1 MKDYNK
7 KEKTIMKNNFE
18 NKLAMAKDI
27 GNYFG
32 VFMMWENPANP
43 EKKRFYI
50 DNEDEVFVYTS
61 LDELLINWLG
71 TLKESDE
78 DWDEYVFFIEQE
90 LLGEKIIDDFFS
102 HYLDA
107 YNLIYTYE
115 EMKILDILSRQCER
129 MPSSISLTYEDITL
143 MSHDIYRLWSENKN
157 CKFFDLYP
165 WMKIANSEEEGYSQ
179 AFAARIAEQAI
190 ELYLKEKN
198 KK

>member
-1 MKDYNK
+1 
-7 KEKTIMKNNFE
+7 MKNNFE

-32 VFMMWENPANP
+32 VFMMWENPTNP

-61 LDELLINWLG
+61 LDELLINWLD

-78 DWDEYVFFIEQE
+78 DWDEYIFFIEEE
-90 LLGEKIIDDFFS
+90 LMGKKIVDDFFS
-102 HYLDA
+102 HYLDV
-107 YNLIYTYE
+107 YNLTYTYD
-115 EMKILDILSRQCER
+115 EMKIVDILSRQCER
-129 MPSSISLTYEDITL
+129 MPSTISLTYEDLVLIA
-143 MSHDIYRLWSENKN
+143 HDIYKLWDENKIAES
-157 CKFFDLYP
+157 FDFYP
-165 WMKIANSEEEGYSQ
+165 WMEIANNEEEGYSQ

>member
-7 KEKTIMKNNFE
+7 KEKIIMKNNFE

>member
-1 MKDYNK
+1 
-7 KEKTIMKNNFE
+7 MKNNFE

-43 EKKRFYI
+43 DKKRFYI

-61 LDELLINWLG
+61 LDDLLINWLD

-78 DWDEYVFFIEQE
+78 DWDEYIFFIEQE
-90 LLGEKIIDDFFS
+90 LMGQKIVDDFFS
-102 HYLDA
+102 HYLDV
-107 YNLIYTYE
+107 YNLTYTYD
-115 EMKILDILSRQCER
+115 EMKIVDILSRQCER
-129 MPSSISLTYEDITL
+129 MPSTISLTYEDLVLIA
-143 MSHDIYRLWSENKN
+143 HDIYKLWDENKI
-157 CKFFDLYP
+157 CESYDLYP
-165 WMKIANSEEEGYSQ
+165 WMEIANSEEEGYSQ

-198 KK
+198 NK

>member
-18 NKLAMAKDI
+18 NKLIMAKDI

-32 VFMMWENPANP
+32 IFFMWENPANP

-50 DNEDEVFVYTS
+50 DNEDEVFVYSS
-61 LDELLINWLG
+61 LDELLINWLD

-78 DWDEYVFFIEQE
+78 DWDEYIFFIEEE
-90 LLGEKIIDDFFS
+90 LLGKKMVDDFFS
-102 HYLDA
+102 HYLDV
-107 YNLIYTYE
+107 YNLTYTYD
-115 EMKILDILSRQCER
+115 EMKIVDILSRQCER
-129 MPSSISLTYEDITL
+129 MPSTISLTYEDLVL
-143 MSHDIYRLWSENKN
+143 MAHDIYKLWDENKISESY
-157 CKFFDLYP
+157 DLYP
-165 WMKIANSEEEGYSQ
+165 WMEIANNEEEGYSQ

-198 KK
+198 NK